1 MPLHGCSG
9 EREGGLEGANRDVCD
24 RKATPAT
31 SMEKNCMA
39 SELKKIFV
47 VDDNNGN
54 LIACKNILRPY
65 YEVYPAQSVAKLF
78 ELLEH
83 LVPDLILLDVEM
95 PDISGTDAARKLKSN
110 DSYKNIPIIFLS
122 ARNDSTSEMEGFNL
136 GALDYIH
143 KPFFSHLLLRRI
155 EMHLSLIAYHKILGE
170 VKEPLNSITKMLD
183 EAVKND
189 DNKIIPQQI
198 EGINNSVK
206 QLFNSINSVLDMS
219 KIWDKK
225 AGGQ

>member
-1 MPLHGCSG
+1 
-9 EREGGLEGANRDVCD
+9 
-24 RKATPAT
+24 
-31 SMEKNCMA
+31 MA
-39 SELKKIFV
+39 SEQKKIFV

-54 LIACKNILRPY
+54 LIACKNILKPY
-65 YEVYPAQSVAKLF
+65 YEVYPAQSVAKMF

-83 LVPDLILLDVEM
+83 LAPDMILLDVEM
-95 PDISGTDAARKLKSN
+95 PDTNGIDAARKLKDN
-110 DSYKNIPIIFLS
+110 DAYKNIPIIFLS

-155 EMHLSLIAYHKILGE
+155 EMHFSLIAFNKILNE
-170 VKEPLNSITKMLD
+170 IKEPLNSINKMLE
-183 EAVKND
+183 EASGMD
-189 DNKIIPQQI
+189 DPKKLPQHI
-198 EGINNSVK
+198 ESINSLLK
-206 QLFNSINSVLDMS
+206 QQLNSINNALDMS

>member
-1 MPLHGCSG
+1 
-9 EREGGLEGANRDVCD
+9 
-24 RKATPAT
+24 
-31 SMEKNCMA
+31 MA
-39 SELKKIFV
+39 SELKKIFI

-54 LIACKNILRPY
+54 LIACKNILKPY
-65 YEVYPAQSVAKLF
+65 YEVYPAQSVVKLF

-83 LVPDLILLDVEM
+83 VTPDMILLDVEM
-95 PDISGTDAARKLKSN
+95 PDTSGTDAARKLRN
-110 DSYKNIPIIFLS
+110 HDSYKNIPIIFLS

-155 EMHLSLIAYHKILGE
+155 EMHFSLIAYNKILGE
-170 VKEPLNSITKMLD
+170 IIEPLNSINKMLD
-183 EAVKND
+183 EAAKTD
-189 DNKIIPQQI
+189 DHKKIPQQI
-198 EGINNSVK
+198 ESINSSVK
-206 QLFNSINSVLDMS
+206 QLLNSINSVLDMS

>member
-1 MPLHGCSG
+1 
-9 EREGGLEGANRDVCD
+9 
-24 RKATPAT
+24 
-31 SMEKNCMA
+31 MA

-54 LIACKNILRPY
+54 LIACKNILKPY

-83 LVPDLILLDVEM
+83 MVPDLILLDVEM
-95 PDISGTDAARKLKSN
+95 PGTSGTDAARKLKSS

-155 EMHLSLIAYHKILGE
+155 EMHFSLIAYNKILGE
-170 VKEPLNSITKMLD
+170 MKEPLDLINKMLD
-183 EAVKND
+183 EAAKTD
-189 DNKIIPQQI
+189 DHKKLLQLI
-198 EGINNSVK
+198 ESINNSAK